1 MSPCR
6 LVGGKTDRL
15 TRSSLEQ
22 SRLGWSREVGLECN
36 ISDKLLNSME
46 YLSAVQEEP

>member
-6 LVGGKTDRL
+6 LVGGKADRL
-15 TRSSLEQ
+15 TCSSLEL
-22 SRLGWSREVGLECN
+22 SGLKWSREVGLMCN
-36 ISDKLLNSME
+36 ISDKLLNSVE